1 MRVDLKDLD
10 DIVLLEYDVLLDD
23 VIQFLI
29 ILKQKI
35 EDLENEMKFY
45 VNIMTDMIQKIMQVG
60 VKQMVKLSIGLY
72 EGFQMQII
80 FLEERIFKLINFK
93 FDMIKLLDFDNMVEL
108 LWFRQENFIFSE
120 MYSIFDF
127 CICSK
132 LIFILGKVDM
142 NQLL

>member
-1 MRVDLKDLD
+1 MRVDLQDLD
-10 DIVLLEYDVLLDD
+10 DIIFLEYDVLLDD

-80 FLEERIFKLINFK
+80 FLEERIF
-93 FDMIKLLDFDNMVEL
+93 
-108 LWFRQENFIFSE
+108 
-120 MYSIFDF
+120 
-127 CICSK
+127 
-132 LIFILGKVDM
+132 
-142 NQLL
+142 